1 MPQAQDIITYSLQDL
16 GELAPGETASTDD
29 LNTGLVKLNQIL
41 ASWSIQRLNI
51 YAILRQEWNLSNG
64 TQQYT
69 IGAGGAFN
77 GPRPVSIRQ
86 ATFVTQSSGLRF
98 PIQILTAE
106 QWGSILEQG
115 AAGPIVRKLYY
126 DDNYPLATIYV
137 TPAPNAGGN
146 LELYTWEQITQLA
159 SLTTT
164 FDMPP
169 GYELA
174 LRYNLA
180 LALAPG
186 YGRPIDPLLK
196 DDADRALAALRGLNA
211 PPHQGEAQE
220 VQSEGAAAPV
230 PGAESLSVPH

>member
-1 MPQAQDIITYSLQDL
+1 MPQAQDIITDSLQDL
-16 GELAPGETASTDD
+16 GELAPGESASIDD
-29 LNTGLVKLNQIL
+29 LNTGLIKLNQLI

-51 YAILRQEWNLSNG
+51 FAILRTLWPLSNAIS
-64 TQQYT
+64 QYT
-69 IGAGGAFN
+69 IGSGGTFN
-77 GPRPVSIRQ
+77 GQRPVSIRQ
-86 ATFVTQSSGLRF
+86 ATFVTASNLRF
-98 PIQILTAE
+98 PIVILTAE
-106 QWGSILEQG
+106 QWGQIIEQ
-115 AAGPIVRKLYY
+115 APAGPLVRKLYY

-137 TPAPNAGGN
+137 TPVPNAGGN

-159 SLTTT
+159 SLTAT

-211 PPHQGEAQE
+211 PPQQGSAQE
-220 VQSEGAAAPV
+220 VQAEGAATPV